1 MKKLLTITERRPMCS
16 TCHDKAAWLGER
28 ECGDCL
34 IETKL
39 SLWLQSEHAQ
49 PGEWAA
55 PWAMSVDEALR
66 WASGGV
72 VHAPRIQEVPPAPV
86 RETFWDRLPLARPL
100 PAMVT
105 VAHFKSVVR
114 WMGLGV
120 LLALTAGWLFGRFG
134 C

>member
-1 MKKLLTITERRPMCS
+1 
-16 TCHDKAAWLGER
+16 
-28 ECGDCL
+28 
-34 IETKL
+34 
-39 SLWLQSEHAQ
+39 
-49 PGEWAA
+49 
-55 PWAMSVDEALR
+55 MSVDEALR

-72 VHAPRIQEVPPAPV
+72 IHAPRIQELSSEWPVLVPGASPRIQEVPPAPP
-86 RETFWDRLPLARPL
+86 RETLWERLPLARPL